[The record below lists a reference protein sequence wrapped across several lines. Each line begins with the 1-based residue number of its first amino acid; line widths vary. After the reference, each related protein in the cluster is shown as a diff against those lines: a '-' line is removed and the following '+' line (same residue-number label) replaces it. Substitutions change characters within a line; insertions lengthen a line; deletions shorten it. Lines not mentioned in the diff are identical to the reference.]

1 MIFRGDSV
9 KNRTFKTIIWI
20 LFCLYIL
27 LLIKVILFK
36 YPIDMTVETLKG
48 NNMDMFKKR
57 ILYSSNFIPFRTIY
71 KYSTVDIGFNI
82 SVSNILGNI
91 IAFMSLGFLLSLLK
105 ERLREL
111 KKIFKIAF
119 IISLTFEII
128 QLITGLGQ
136 FDVDDII
143 LNVLGGV
150 LGFLIYKIFC
160 KIYDHSFVA
169 NKNR

>member
-1 MIFRGDSV
+1 M
-9 KNRTFKTIIWI
+9 KNKTFKTILWI

-36 YPIDMTVETLKG
+36 YPMSVEILKN
-48 NNMDMFKKR
+48 NNMANLKRR
-57 ILYSSNFIPFRTIY
+57 ILYFSNFIPFRTIY
-71 KYSTVDIGFNI
+71 EYSTGDIGFNI

-91 IAFMSLGFLLSLLK
+91 IAFMPLGFLLPLLK
-105 ERLREL
+105 ERLKEL

-119 IISLTFEII
+119 IISLTFEVI

-150 LGFLIYKIFC
+150 LGFLIYKIFY

-169 NKNR
+169 NKNK